1 MEIIHAR
8 ISRLSNVEYFEFL
21 KQLVALIQKN
31 NADKLK
37 VTASVTNLINSF
49 TGLQAALDK
58 EKSSTITKQ
67 LNTLDKERDTLISNF
82 VKFLDSMS
90 FYPDAAVANHAQD
103 LLRYVNSFGKNIN
116 TQSHLAETT
125 ILTQIVT
132 GIADNNDR
140 KAALAALNGT
150 LWITQLGTVNAEF
163 ASLYSKRIV
172 DTSADKS
179 IESFSLI
186 RKKTDA
192 LYQNLIKLLES
203 RYQTAVY
210 DKTPTADYE
219 TTINEVNELIA
230 KANLLAGGIKP
241 APITANT

>member
-1 MEIIHAR
+1 MEITHAR

-37 VTASVTNLINSF
+37 VTTALTNLINSF
-49 TGLQAALDK
+49 AGLQAALDK
-58 EKSSTITKQ
+58 EKSSAITKQ
-67 LNTLDKERDTLISNF
+67 ISSLDKERDVLISNF

-90 FYPDAAVANHAQD
+90 FYPDVAVANHAQD
-103 LLRYVNSFGKNIN
+103 LLRYVNSFGKNIQ

-132 GIADNNDR
+132 GITDNNSR

-150 LWITQLGTVNAEF
+150 LWITKIGAVNAAF
-163 ASLYSKRIV
+163 ASLYSQRIV

-179 IESFSLI
+179 IDSFSLI
-186 RKKTDA
+186 RKKTDV
-192 LYQNLIKLLES
+192 LYQSFIKLLES
-203 RYQTAVY
+203 RYQTAIY